1 MRWLSPADDTV
12 RATCPVRLSPLQM
25 CAICS
30 HWAFIHY
37 LSYLHFYGGQLQYLF
52 IYLFFPQIFWLL
64 WVVFSGKRKGEVEK
78 KWNKKIKKRIWT
90 ETTAL
95 NERNTFEVCLLI
107 CSLLHWNLASKRLE
121 IMRPRGEL
129 NGTSQPIFFLSP
141 REKRASI
148 PPFVVQTHLPF
159 LFQSFPP
166 FSPFTCLILLSVSF
180 TSPRHS
186 LRLATKLI
194 SPLLSLKAPPISS
207 CPYSSPSF
215 FFIEGPQS
223 CFTSPSSVIP
233 PHTSALHSILEIGV
247 PSSWSHRP
255 PPPPLCSPCP
265 LRSLCGPSFSGSV
278 WCVSLWSFCA
288 TVHPVDRKHPVHH
301 HSQLPVGSA
310 GSVWPICVI
319 FCQITGVWLRVIRPS
334 PNRLPGERGREAGER
349 KVQAGQASSASS
361 ARPEGAPRRSS
372 RLSRDTIHCSCMT
385 KDAGALCLLKDV

>member
-1 MRWLSPADDTV
+1 
-12 RATCPVRLSPLQM
+12 
-25 CAICS
+25 
-30 HWAFIHY
+30 
-37 LSYLHFYGGQLQYLF
+37 
-52 IYLFFPQIFWLL
+52 
-64 WVVFSGKRKGEVEK
+64 
-78 KWNKKIKKRIWT
+78 
-90 ETTAL
+90 
-95 NERNTFEVCLLI
+95 
-107 CSLLHWNLASKRLE
+107 
-121 IMRPRGEL
+121 MRPRGEL

-141 REKRASI
+141 REKRANI

-166 FSPFTCLILLSVSF
+166 FSPFHMFNFTVSLLHFASPLLTTRHKAYLPSLLPQSASYIILPLFFPLLFFHWRSTELLHF
-180 TSPRHS
+180 PFFRHS
-186 LRLATKLI
+186 PPHFSSSLNPGDWSPLLLI
-194 SPLLSLKAPPISS
+194 SP
-207 CPYSSPSF
+207 PS
-215 FFIEGPQS
+215 
-223 CFTSPSSVIP
+223 
-233 PHTSALHSILEIGV
+233 
-247 PSSWSHRP
+247 

>member
-180 TSPRHS
+180 TSPRPS

-215 FFIEGPQS
+215 FFHWRSTELLHFPFFRHS
-223 CFTSPSSVIP
+223 P

-247 PSSWSHRP
+247 PSSWSRRP
-255 PPPPLCSPCP
+255 PPHLLSVPPVLSGLFAGPPSAALSGVSACEASALQYILLIGSILCIITPSC
-265 LRSLCGPSFSGSV
+265 LWVQLAQSGPSV
-278 WCVSLWSFCA
+278 W
-288 TVHPVDRKHPVHH
+288 
-301 HSQLPVGSA
+301 
-310 GSVWPICVI
+310 
-319 FCQITGVWLRVIRPS
+319 
-334 PNRLPGERGREAGER
+334 
-349 KVQAGQASSASS
+349 SS
-361 ARPEGAPRRSS
+361 AR
-372 RLSRDTIHCSCMT
+372 
-385 KDAGALCLLKDV
+385 

>member
-1 MRWLSPADDTV
+1 
-12 RATCPVRLSPLQM
+12 
-25 CAICS
+25 
-30 HWAFIHY
+30 
-37 LSYLHFYGGQLQYLF
+37 
-52 IYLFFPQIFWLL
+52 
-64 WVVFSGKRKGEVEK
+64 
-78 KWNKKIKKRIWT
+78 
-90 ETTAL
+90 
-95 NERNTFEVCLLI
+95 
-107 CSLLHWNLASKRLE
+107 
-121 IMRPRGEL
+121 MRPRGEL

-141 REKRASI
+141 REKRANI

-180 TSPRHS
+180 TSPRPS

-233 PHTSALHSILEIGV
+233 PPTLQLFTQSWRLES
-247 PSSWSHRP
+247 PP
-255 PPPPLCSPCP
+255 LDLAPPPPLCSPCP

-334 PNRLPGERGREAGER
+334 PKPLARR
-349 KVQAGQASSASS
+349 K
-361 ARPEGAPRRSS
+361 R
-372 RLSRDTIHCSCMT
+372 
-385 KDAGALCLLKDV
+385 